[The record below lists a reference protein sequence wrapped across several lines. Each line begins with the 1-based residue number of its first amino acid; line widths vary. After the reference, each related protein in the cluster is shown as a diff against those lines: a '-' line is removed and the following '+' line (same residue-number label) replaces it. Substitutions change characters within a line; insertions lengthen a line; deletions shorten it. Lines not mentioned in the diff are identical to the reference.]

1 MATVIKI
8 KKSTGATAPTAL
20 GNGELAY
27 TQATGTSVN
36 GGESLYIGAGA
47 ESGGEADHIDVI
59 GGKYY
64 TGLLSSVAGTI
75 TADTVVIVDSN
86 KKVDNWIVDNIDI
99 NGNTIST
106 TDSAGDLILAPQ
118 GSGDVDVDS
127 SKIINV
133 ADPTAA
139 QDAATKAYVDATSSG
154 LDVKESCRLATNAAL
169 PASSYSNGS
178 SGVGATITADA
189 NGALSVDSVAV
200 ASGDRIL

>member
-27 TQATGTSVN
+27 PQAAGTSVN
-36 GGESLYIGAGA
+36 GGERLYIGAGA

-106 TDSAGDLILAPQ
+106 TNSAGDLVLAPQ

-133 ADPTAA
+133 ADPTGA

-154 LDVKESCRLATNAAL
+154 LDVKDSCRLATNAAL
-169 PASSYSNGS
+169 AASSYSNGS